1 MSDISML
8 IQQIKEFCEQRDWDQ
23 FHSPKELA
31 IGLST
36 ESNEL
41 LDIFRFKTEEQMAE
55 MLQTDEKREEISD
68 ELADIFFFLL
78 RFSQMYDLDL
88 KEGLEK
94 KLRKNNEKYPV
105 AKIKGKNLK
114 YTELSL
120 EEE

>member
-1 MSDISML
+1 MSDISIL

-41 LDIFRFKTEEQMAE
+41 LDIFRFKTEGQMAE
-55 MLQTDEKREEISD
+55 MLQSDKIREEISD

-88 KEGLEK
+88 KEGLKK
-94 KLRKNNEKYPV
+94 KLRKNGEKYPV
-105 AKIKGKNLK
+105 DKIKGKNLK

-120 EEE
+120 GEE